1 MREYE
6 METTFD
12 VPLRT
17 FLRLVYGDDG
27 LCLRQYHASCGKCE
41 DATVPAWDVS
51 EDRSTTLHG
60 VLGSRTIAF
69 SKPMEL
75 PSVIERLLGPS
86 AGKRGDVTARSSRA
100 SLSFTE
106 KQTLEVEPV
115 NGNVLVRSAASLD
128 SRWVGSERAEKFNAV
143 VEIAY
148 ASAADPTAYGH
159 AERTSMAARI
169 TVNAAG
175 AGALQP
181 VVERVMEHRAVSSFR
196 EWVVWIDEYVSERLA
211 RAGETRLPPL
221 AVLGLGEDGADGVR
235 GGDDGAEVFG
245 ASDDE
250 RQRRLRARSR
260 EKNAAGTTTT
270 ARKKYPATPGTSRRA
285 SLSVEETELVETPPR
300 DESLPSSSEKKPLRT
315 NDAAS
320 VSVSDV
326 SDEEEEEEGF
336 KSSRDASSSD
346 DDDVFDD
353 AASSRSGSVASF
365 RSARSARS
373 SRSSRSTRSAD
384 AGRAE
389 STANDAVDDETAVR
403 VDPSSRAFDGDDDD
417 DGDDGEVRASPRTPK
432 GSATK
437 IKGGSKTPSGPG
449 PSSGFEGTVSSA
461 SRARLDDA
469 RRDGWF
475 MQTVMN
481 DLTAIKTG
489 AGETGKVLCALEERV
504 RALAAEQAKMKSE
517 LRRGGLV
524 RGGFG
529 LDHRGDTD
537 ALRSGGFGGW
547 ARWTAALALAAGAG
561 YALAAAARERR

>member
-1 MREYE
+1 M
-6 METTFD
+6 
-12 VPLRT
+12 
-17 FLRLVYGDDG
+17 
-27 LCLRQYHASCGKCE
+27 
-41 DATVPAWDVS
+41 
-51 EDRSTTLHG
+51 
-60 VLGSRTIAF
+60 
-69 SKPMEL
+69 
-75 PSVIERLLGPS
+75 
-86 AGKRGDVTARSSRA
+86 
-100 SLSFTE
+100 
-106 KQTLEVEPV
+106 
-115 NGNVLVRSAASLD
+115 
-128 SRWVGSERAEKFNAV
+128 
-143 VEIAY
+143 
-148 ASAADPTAYGH
+148 
-159 AERTSMAARI
+159 
-169 TVNAAG
+169 
-175 AGALQP
+175 
-181 VVERVMEHRAVSSFR
+181 
-196 EWVVWIDEYVSERLA
+196 
-211 RAGETRLPPL
+211 
-221 AVLGLGEDGADGVR
+221 
-235 GGDDGAEVFG
+235 
-245 ASDDE
+245 
-250 RQRRLRARSR
+250 
-260 EKNAAGTTTT
+260 
-270 ARKKYPATPGTSRRA
+270 
-285 SLSVEETELVETPPR
+285 EETELVETPPR

-417 DGDDGEVRASPRTPK
+417 DGDDGDVRASPRTPK

-449 PSSGFEGTVSSA
+449 PSSGFEGTVTVSSA

-481 DLTAIKTG
+481 DLTALKTG

>member
-51 EDRSTTLHG
+51 EDRSTTLQG

-86 AGKRGDVTARSSRA
+86 AGKRGDTTARPSRA

-159 AERTSMAARI
+159 AERTAMAARI

-175 AGALQP
+175 AWALQP
-181 VVERVMEHRAVSSFR
+181 VVERVMEHRAVSAFR
-196 EWVVWIDEYVSERLA
+196 EWVVWIDEYVSERAA
-211 RAGETRLPPL
+211 RTGETRLPPL
-221 AVLGLGEDGADGVR
+221 AVLGLGEEDVLENVR
-235 GGDDGAEVFG
+235 DRDAEDANTG
-245 ASDDE
+245 ESDDE
-250 RQRRLRARSR
+250 RQRGLHSLRRDASVTN
-260 EKNAAGTTTT
+260 KT
-270 ARKKYPATPGTSRRA
+270 RKKYPATPGTSRRA
-285 SLSVEETELVETPPR
+285 SLSVEDTELVETPPR
-300 DESLPSSSEKKPLRT
+300 DESLPSSSEKKRT

-320 VSVSDV
+320 VSGANVLNV
-326 SDEEEEEEGF
+326 SDEEEEEEET
-336 KSSRDASSSD
+336 SD

-353 AASSRSGSVASF
+353 AASSRSGASF
-365 RSARSARS
+365 QSARSARS
-373 SRSSRSTRSAD
+373 SRSSRSNRSTD

-389 STANDAVDDETAVR
+389 SIANNAMDDETAVTA
-403 VDPSSRAFDGDDDD
+403 VDPSSREDDEDDD
-417 DGDDGEVRASPRTPK
+417 DGDDGFVASPRTPR
-432 GSATK
+432 SAAN
-437 IKGGSKTPSGPG
+437 GGSKTPSGV
-449 PSSGFEGTVSSA
+449 SSGPEGVVSSA

-475 MQTVMN
+475 IQTVMN
-481 DLTAIKTG
+481 DLTALKTG

-504 RALAAEQAKMKSE
+504 RALAAEQARMKSE
-517 LRRGGLV
+517 LRRGGSF
-524 RGGFG
+524 GGFG

-537 ALRSGGFGGW
+537 SLRSGGFGGW
-547 ARWTAALALAAGAG
+547 ARWTAAR
-561 YALAAAARERR
+561 ARSPPGPGTRSRRRRGREGSD